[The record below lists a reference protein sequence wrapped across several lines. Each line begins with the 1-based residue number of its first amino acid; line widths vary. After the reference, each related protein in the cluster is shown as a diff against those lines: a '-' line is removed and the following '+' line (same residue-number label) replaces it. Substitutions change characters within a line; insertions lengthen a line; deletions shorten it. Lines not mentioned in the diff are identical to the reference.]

1 MAPGTF
7 FGRRRT
13 RADLSHAAKAE
24 AREKAMQ
31 RIREL
36 LAKGPMSVGPLA
48 AVLGLSGPTVYSY
61 LCDMAED
68 GITRRVG
75 DPFGRRPQWEL
86 GQECVARLQAN
97 GMRPQGAIV
106 TRAVQMGMQRDP
118 WDVAFF
124 GPARG
129 EA

>member
-1 MAPGTF
+1 MSENF

-13 RADLSHAAKAE
+13 RADLTRADKAA
-24 AREKAMQ
+24 ARDRAMK

-48 AVLGLSGPTVYSY
+48 ADLGLTSPTVYSY

-75 DPFGRRPQWEL
+75 DPFARRPLWEL
-86 GQECVARLQAN
+86 GQEVPERLNSN
-97 GMRPQGAIV
+97 GMRPHGAVIV
-106 TRAVQMGMQRDP
+106 PARQVGMKRDP
-118 WDVAFF
+118 WDVALF
-124 GPARG
+124 GPAPT
-129 EA
+129 AA

>member
-1 MAPGTF
+1 MSTTF
-7 FGRRRT
+7 FTRRRKSVYLT
-13 RADLSHAAKAE
+13 QADKAE
-24 AREKAMQ
+24 RRDKALK

-36 LAKGPMSVGPLA
+36 LAAGPMSVGPLA
-48 AVLGLSGPTVYSY
+48 AELGLTAPTVYSY

-86 GQECVARLQAN
+86 GQETAARLNSN

-106 TRAVQMGMQRDP
+106 TRAVQLGMQRDP

-129 EA
+129 AAA